1 MGRGRQGKVGG
12 EQRTVVRRRRRRAR
26 KNIQLRRL
34 LLALTALPLLYL
46 VPALFGALIP
56 VNRQWSEPDKGVTI
70 YLADNGIHAD
80 LVLPVR
86 AAGLDWED
94 VLPRSDPAAV
104 PAGARW
110 IAFGA
115 GERQVYLETPTWAD
129 LTLPTAL
136 RALTAGERVM
146 HVQWVADPTYSA
158 RQIRLR
164 PEEYRRLWASVRSE
178 FRDGRAQLIAHKGY
192 GSSDAFYLGY
202 GKASAIQ
209 TCNQWVADRLRIAGV
224 ETSLWTPFVNGLVWR
239 YRKADQ
245 ST

>member
-1 MGRGRQGKVGG
+1 MA
-12 EQRTVVRRRRRRAR
+12 RRPRRRAR
-26 KNIQLRRL
+26 KPNWRRRL
-34 LLALTALPLLYL
+34 WLALAALPLLFL
-46 VPALFGALIP
+46 VAALVGSLVP
-56 VNRQWSEPDKGVTI
+56 VNRRWSEPGQGVTI
-70 YLADNGIHAD
+70 YLADNGLHAD

-94 VLPRSDPAAV
+94 VLSRSDPAAA
-104 PAGARW
+104 PPEAQW

-136 RALTAGERVM
+136 RALTRGERVM

-158 RQIRLR
+158 REIRVR

-178 FRDGRAQLIAHKGY
+178 LRDGKAQLIPHKGY

-224 ETSLWTPFVNGLVWR
+224 KTSLWTPFVNGLVWR

>member
-1 MGRGRQGKVGG
+1 MA
-12 EQRTVVRRRRRRAR
+12 RRRRAR
-26 KNIQLRRL
+26 SRL
-34 LLALTALPLLYL
+34 LKRVALIVLALPALYL
-46 VPALFGALIP
+46 MAALVGSLVP
-56 VNRQWSEPDKGVTI
+56 VNRGWTEPGEGVTI

-86 AAGLDWED
+86 AAGLDWEA
-94 VLPRSDPAAV
+94 VLSRSDVTAA
-104 PAGARW
+104 PPGAQW

-115 GERQVYLETPTWAD
+115 GERQVYLETPTWWD

-136 RALTAGERVM
+136 RALTSGERVM
-146 HVQWVADPTYSA
+146 HVQWVADPTYGA

-178 FRDGRAQLIAHKGY
+178 FRDGRAQLIPHKGY
-192 GSSDAFYLGY
+192 GNSDAFYLGY

-209 TCNQWVADRLRIAGV
+209 TCNQWVADRLRVAGV

-239 YRKADQ
+239 YRNAGQ